1 MNGPFASMTGVD
13 SSMVVH
19 DLGAAG
25 DREHKYTVD
34 RFGIEQ
40 LRFLDV
46 ADPKVRARDRAARR
60 LSRAL
65 SVLPGSVGDA
75 LVRQADRATEL
86 TDRVGSRLQAW
97 RSRRRNLAEQG
108 LVTVGAALR
117 PQVATVVEEL
127 DVATEEEV
135 QRELVLEAL
144 EEAAVPAVVVPAGP
158 GKDAALAI
166 RDGDVERLAD
176 ALVDGLDPSWHL
188 THLDDPRARPLRLTR
203 RNVRRLAEREGGFR
217 VFRLVAAGPDLPIA
231 GAEVGVDVEVWRDP
245 MPDHDRD
252 DQEHGAAG
260 PRAEAD
266 ARYVA
271 TRRQVWG
278 TRLPAEAWTG
288 DERDRPF
295 GEITDHPHLFEVTE
309 PIDVVYTWVDG
320 ADPEWNRQRAEALG
334 APNNGVTMAPAADHE
349 ARFRS
354 HDELRYSLRSL
365 EMYAPWVRRVHIV
378 TAGQVPYWLDT
389 SHPRVNLVFHE
400 DIFPDPSMLPV
411 FNSHAIEACL
421 HRIPGLAEH
430 YLYLND
436 DMFFGRRV
444 RPEQFFHGNGLAK
457 FFLSSAVTDP
467 GPRQPTDDAV
477 TSAGKNNREL
487 IVEVFGR
494 STTAIFQHTPHP
506 ALRSVMWQMER
517 AHPELFRQVAASK
530 FRHPDDLSIPSAL
543 FHYYAYGLGRA
554 VPDRI
559 SYLYLDL
566 GHPRVASRLRRLL
579 HERNVDVFCLND
591 TPDFTNGRA
600 DGHQL
605 VTRFLS
611 RYYPLPSSFEIDAR
625 PAAPARTPATARQIT
640 LADR

>member
-1 MNGPFASMTGVD
+1 MKRPVGAVTSVD
-13 SSMVVH
+13 SSMVVE
-19 DLGAAG
+19 DRATTG
-25 DREHKYTVD
+25 DREIKYTVD
-34 RFGIEQ
+34 RFGLEQ

-46 ADPKVRARDRAARR
+46 AAPDVKAHDRARR
-60 LSRAL
+60 LLSRGLTA
-65 SVLPGSVGDA
+65 LPGRLGDRVVEVA
-75 LVRQADRATEL
+75 DHVAERADRLGA
-86 TDRVGSRLQAW
+86 RVLRW
-97 RSRRRNLAEQG
+97 RSDRRSLAEAG
-108 LVTVGAALR
+108 LVAIGPALR
-117 PQVATVVEEL
+117 PRTATVVEEL
-127 DVATEEEV
+127 DTATEAQV

-144 EEAAVPAVVVPAGP
+144 EEAEVPAVVVPAGP
-158 GKDAALAI
+158 GKDAALAV
-166 RDGDVERLAD
+166 RDGDVDRVGA
-176 ALVDGLDPSWHL
+176 ALEAGLDRSWYL
-188 THLDDPRARPLRLTR
+188 VRLDAPEDRPRRVTR
-203 RNVRRLAEREGGFR
+203 RAVRRLCEADGGFR
-217 VFRLVAAGPDLPIA
+217 VFRLVAAGPDLPVA

-245 MPDHDRD
+245 MPDHDRHD
-252 DQEHGAAG
+252 HDHGAAG

-271 TRRQVWG
+271 TRRQVWT
-278 TRLPAEAWTG
+278 TRLPAEAWEHP
-288 DERDRPF
+288 DPEAALAPIAER
-295 GEITDHPHLFEVTE
+295 PHLFEVTE

-320 ADPEWNRQRAEALG
+320 ADPEWNRRRAEALG
-334 APNNGVTMAPAADHE
+334 APNGVTMTPAADHE

-365 EMYAPWVRRVHIV
+365 ETYAPWVRRIHIV

-400 DIFPDPSMLPV
+400 DIFPDPAMLPV

-421 HRIPGLAEH
+421 HRIPGLAEQ

-487 IVEVFGR
+487 IAEVFGR

-506 ALRSVMWQMER
+506 QLRSVVWEMER
-517 AHPELFRQVAASK
+517 THPELFRQVAASR

-543 FHYYAYGLGRA
+543 FHYYAYALGRA

-566 GHPRVASRLRRLL
+566 GHPRVVSRLRRLL
-579 HERNVDVFCLND
+579 RERNVDVFCLND
-591 TPDFTNGRA
+591 TPDFTGDRAGGR
-600 DGHQL
+600 QL
-605 VTRFLS
+605 VTRFLA

-625 PAAPARTPATARQIT
+625 PSAPTRSTEAPRQIT